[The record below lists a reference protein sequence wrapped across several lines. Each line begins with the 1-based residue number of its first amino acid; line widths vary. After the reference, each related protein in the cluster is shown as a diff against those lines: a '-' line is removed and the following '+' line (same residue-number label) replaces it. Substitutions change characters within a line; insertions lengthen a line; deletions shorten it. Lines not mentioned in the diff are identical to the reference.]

1 MLEYNVRTAT
11 ILGFVGAGGVG
22 YYIQQYLLI
31 LDYAAVTTYVVAT
44 MVFVVGID
52 AVSYLLRRRI

>member
-1 MLEYNVRTAT
+1 MLEYNVKTVA
-11 ILGFVGAGGVG
+11 ILGFVAPAAWG
-22 YYIQQYLLI
+22 YYIQQYLSI

-44 MVFVVGID
+44 MAFVVAID

>member
-1 MLEYNVRTAT
+1 VRTAT

-22 YYIQQYLLI
+22 YYILQYLSI

-44 MVFVVGID
+44 IVFVVAID